1 MTELHDSLSEILLVI
16 LSQNSRH
23 IVFTN
28 IYQSQISPAD
38 LMKFL
43 HFIVITN
50 RWLINQKWNIFGPN
64 LTNLMEKNTVTLI
77 LVVIG
82 SWNLCSLLQFHL
94 CTNTDTGMPAAIY
107 LFLSIRRNK
116 TQNRREWYWKN
127 ICSCWICSRKMLPC
141 LSLLLKAMPHFDN
154 VTQTNDCCIF
164 PPDTMS
170 ICMPR
175 ASWFNPYRKKRP
187 DINFEILSP
196 IDKMRIRIFFFFYR
210 KIKLKA

>member
-94 CTNTDTGMPAAIY
+94 CTNTDKCMPAAIY

-116 TQNRREWYWKN
+116 TQTEENDIGEN
-127 ICSCWICSRKMLPC
+127 ICSCWICSKKMLPC
-141 LSLLLKAMPHFDN
+141 LSLLFKSNASFRQCDTNKWLLHFSTWYDVN
-154 VTQTNDCCIF
+154 LYASGFVVQ
-164 PPDTMS
+164 S
-170 ICMPR
+170 IP
-175 ASWFNPYRKKRP
+175 KKEARHQFW
-187 DINFEILSP
+187 NFVAH
-196 IDKMRIRIFFFFYR
+196 R
-210 KIKLKA
+210 